1 MPFIYSYKVNYF
13 SFSIFLIYN
22 DAYNDT
28 KRHYKIPLK
37 ELRESMFITDEQV
50 LLDKTVTAQ

>member
-13 SFSIFLIYN
+13 SFSVFLTYN

-37 ELRESMFITDEQV
+37 ELRESMFITDE
-50 LLDKTVTAQ
+50 